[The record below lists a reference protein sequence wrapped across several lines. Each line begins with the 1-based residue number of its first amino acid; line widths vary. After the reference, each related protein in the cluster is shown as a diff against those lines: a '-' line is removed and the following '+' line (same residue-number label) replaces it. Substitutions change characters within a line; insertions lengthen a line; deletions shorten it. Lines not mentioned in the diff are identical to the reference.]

1 MTSSTKTQFEFTNLP
16 GFPRTL
22 FSFKQYDGGRT
33 LAAILLFLASIYFL
47 TGFWG
52 FLVDH
57 NAWLH
62 DWIYPP
68 QAIVE
73 LPHNAWWDPAGVFTE
88 GSIVRTAGSA
98 AKSYADLFFR
108 LCIFFC
114 AFCCAW
120 GTFDP
125 KNIEGYAMGLFNAFL
140 GGAYVLSPTDL
151 IPDVLPVV
159 GTLDDTVL
167 GVGMVALGVSSY
179 WRTQMRNDKTKTI
192 LELVDHGN
200 TERALQLLLED
211 KGISVKT
218 P

>member
-1 MTSSTKTQFEFTNLP
+1 MTPSSKSQFELKKLP

-22 FSFKQYDGGRT
+22 LDFRQYDGGKT
-33 LAAILLFLASIYFL
+33 LAVIILILASIYFF

-68 QAIVE
+68 QPVVGV
-73 LPHNAWWDPAGVFTE
+73 PGNPWWDPLGVFHKN
-88 GSIVRTAGSA
+88 SIAQAFTSVA
-98 AKSYADLFFR
+98 SYADIAFR
-108 LCIFFC
+108 LFIFLC
-114 AFCCAW
+114 AFCFAW

-125 KNIEGYAMGLFNAFL
+125 RNIEGYAMGLFNMFL
-140 GGAYVLSPTDL
+140 GVAYVLSPMDV
-151 IPDVLPVV
+151 IPDALPVA

-167 GVGMVALGVSSY
+167 GIGMVVLGLSGWY
-179 WRTQMRNDKTKTI
+179 RTNLRDAKTKTV

-211 KGISVKT
+211 KGISVKVNH
-218 P
+218 